1 MNAPTIG
8 WITFGCLFGAVLI
21 GLALRAVL
29 PQHHLSDETKDSV
42 KVGMG
47 LVATMAALLLG
58 LLVASAKGSY
68 DNEKSEI
75 TQMSA
80 RVIYLD
86 RVLANFG
93 PETGDARRILRTT
106 VQAAI
111 PRMWPDQTAGVRQE
125 DPGASWTDSLLVAV
139 HRLATQSELQRSL
152 KLTATESANELVK
165 MRWLVYEQA
174 ESSISMTMLTV
185 VIGWLAVVFLSFGLF
200 APRNATAFFA
210 LFLAAASVAAAI
222 FLILELDLP
231 FGGIIQISSEPLRNA
246 LAHLGQ

>member
-1 MNAPTIG
+1 MDAGFIG
-8 WITFGCLFGAVLI
+8 WITFGCLFGAVLV
-21 GLALRAVL
+21 GFALRATL

-68 DNEKSEI
+68 DNEKNEI

-80 RVIYLD
+80 RIVYLD

-93 PETGDARRILRTT
+93 PEAGEDRRILRDT
-106 VQAAI
+106 VQASI
-111 PRMWPDQTAGVRQE
+111 TRMWPDKRDGLRQGT
-125 DPGASWTDSLLVAV
+125 PGASWTDSLLVAV
-139 HRLATQSELQRSL
+139 HRLDPQSELQRSL
-152 KLTATESANELVK
+152 KATAIDAANELVK

-174 ESSISMTMLTV
+174 ESSISLTMLSV

-231 FGGIIQISSEPLRNA
+231 FDGIIQISSAPLRNA